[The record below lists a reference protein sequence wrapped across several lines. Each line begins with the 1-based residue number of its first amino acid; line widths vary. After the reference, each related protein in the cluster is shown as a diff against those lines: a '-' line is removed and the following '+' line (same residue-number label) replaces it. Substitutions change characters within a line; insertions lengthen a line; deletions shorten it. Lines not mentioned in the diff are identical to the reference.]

1 MDICEVCETGIARS
15 KTGRPRR
22 FCSNACRQKAYRRE
36 SKTRAE
42 LYAEANRHIIPEE
55 LRIRNRWVRH
65 IGKRP
70 LAIGGWFC
78 SVNDERAFSTYAA
91 VKESTRGDG
100 YGFVLNGDGVV
111 CIDLDD
117 CVVDGQPN
125 RAAQNLIDTLPETY
139 VEFSPSGNGL
149 HIWGFGKME
158 KGRRFSDD
166 GLKIEVYPSAR
177 FITVT
182 ARPYVRARL
191 AILDLHRALR
201 VLAV

>member
-1 MDICEVCETGIARS
+1 MCGAGVTRS
-15 KTGRPRR
+15 RTGRPRR
-22 FCSNACRQKAYRRE
+22 FCSNACRQKAFRRE
-36 SKTRAE
+36 AKTRAE
-42 LYAEANRHIIPEE
+42 LYRLAAREIVPEE
-55 LRIRNRWVRH
+55 LRERNRWVRH

-91 VKESTRGDG
+91 VKESTVGDG

-117 CVVDGQPN
+117 CVEDGLPN
-125 RAAQNLIDTLPETY
+125 KAAQRLIDALPETY
-139 VEFSPSGNGL
+139 VEFSPSGSGL
-149 HIWGFGKME
+149 HIWGFGNME
-158 KGRRFSDD
+158 KGRRFTDD
-166 GLKIEVYPSAR
+166 GLKIEAYPSAR

-191 AILDLHRALR
+191 AVLDLARALH
-201 VLAV
+201 V